1 MATQRESKNAVKIF
15 YIGAFVLISIITFG
29 AVDLARQ
36 FRHQVAKS
44 SDGHRGLTQPVSS
57 RQTAKDISDRLGG
70 VDIKRGENLY
80 FQCMS
85 CHGDKAQGNKTL
97 NAPALNVQEDWY
109 IVRQLKKFKDGV
121 RGTNPNDIP
130 GMQMRPMALTLKDE
144 EAMKTLAAYITTFK
158 TEDIQPPEQSS
169 QGDVTRGKD
178 YYTACIACHGDQ
190 GQGNKTLHAPALSG
204 QHDWYLIMQLK
215 NFKEGIRGAEP
226 GDASGALMRPMAMT
240 LPNEQAMADVA
251 AYISTFPIFPQ
262 EPPPGESR
270 DDIARLSKTTQSDPE
285 IGKKIFAAD
294 CASCHRQNG
303 EGRIG
308 LAPSIRNR
316 DFLAIASD
324 EFIKST
330 IILGRPGTSML
341 PRPDLSEDEIDHIIA
356 FLRSLPITNP
366 VEISVDP
373 DKTFAGDPI
382 TGKGKYALYCSS
394 CHGPNGEGY
403 SAGGSGPGI
412 GLSSFLLLVSD
423 DYIFQ
428 TVKHGRTGTPM
439 RSFIGPKGIAN
450 LAETDIHDII
460 AHLRTLSGAIS
471 RPVDE
476 PGTALSSA
484 DPHRGRTLFGT
495 HCAVCHQKDGEG
507 KIGLAPS
514 IRNRDFLAI
523 SSDDFIKKTIRQG
536 RIGTAMVPRPDLSD
550 NDINH
555 IIAFLRSLPIAN
567 PVEISIDPHK
577 KITGNDRAGQIKFSQ
592 YCASC
597 HGSKGEGYGAGG
609 SGPGIGLYGFLNAA
623 SDDYIF
629 QTVKFGRLGTPMRSF
644 IGPDGLANLEETD
657 VNDII
662 AYLRS
667 L

>member
-1 MATQRESKNAVKIF
+1 
-15 YIGAFVLISIITFG
+15 
-29 AVDLARQ
+29 
-36 FRHQVAKS
+36 
-44 SDGHRGLTQPVSS
+44 
-57 RQTAKDISDRLGG
+57 
-70 VDIKRGENLY
+70 
-80 FQCMS
+80 
-85 CHGDKAQGNKTL
+85 
-97 NAPALNVQEDWY
+97 
-109 IVRQLKKFKDGV
+109 
-121 RGTNPNDIP
+121 
-130 GMQMRPMALTLKDE
+130 MRPMALTLKDDQT
-144 EAMKTLAAYITTFK
+144 MTTLAAYITTFK
-158 TEDIQPPEQSS
+158 TEDIQPPEQTI
-169 QGDVTRGKD
+169 QGDITRGRE
-178 YYTACIACHGDQ
+178 YYVLCLACHGDQ
-190 GQGNKTLHAPALSG
+190 GQGNEALHAPALSG
-204 QHDWYLIMQLK
+204 QHDWYNIMQLK
-215 NFKEGIRGAEP
+215 NFKEGIRGADP
-226 GDASGALMRPMAMT
+226 ADTTGALMRPMAMT

-262 EPPPGESR
+262 APPPGESR
-270 DDIARLSKTTQSDPE
+270 DEIARLSKAAHADPE
-285 IGKKIFAAD
+285 IGRRIFEAD

-330 IILGRPGTSML
+330 IILGRPGTTML
-341 PRPDLSEDEIDHIIA
+341 PRPDLSEDEIDHIVA
-356 FLRSLPITNP
+356 FLRSLPVTNP
-366 VEISVDP
+366 VKISVDP
-373 DKTFAGDPI
+373 DKTFAGDA
-382 TGKGKYALYCSS
+382 TAGTTKYALYCAS

-428 TVKHGRTGTPM
+428 TVKQGRTGTPM

-450 LAETDIHDII
+450 LSENDVHDII
-460 AHLRTLSGAIS
+460 AHLRTLSGGIS
-471 RPVDE
+471 LIADE
-476 PGTALSSA
+476 DEIEPLSSGK
-484 DPHRGRTLFGT
+484 DPHLGRKIFEAN
-495 HCAVCHQKDGEG
+495 CAVCHQKSGEG

-523 SSDDFIKKTIRQG
+523 ASNDFIKTTIREG
-536 RIGTAMVPRPDLSD
+536 RLGTSMIPRPDISD

-555 IIAFLRSLPIAN
+555 IIAFLRSLPMAN
-567 PVEISIDPHK
+567 PVEISVDPHK
-577 KITGNDRAGQIKFSQ
+577 KISGNGQAGQIKFSQ

-629 QTVKFGRLGTPMRSF
+629 QTVKYGRIGTPMKSF
-644 IGPDGLANLEETD
+644 IGPQGIANLEETD
-657 VNDII
+657 VHDII

>member
-1 MATQRESKNAVKIF
+1 MNSGEMSNSIRVFYVFATLLVLLILFGIF
-15 YIGAFVLISIITFG
+15 
-29 AVDLARQ
+29 DLARQ
-36 FRHQVAKS
+36 FREQVT
-44 SDGHRGLTQPVSS
+44 LTSKRHGSLERTP
-57 RQTAKDISDRLGG
+57 KGISNELGSI
-70 VDIKRGENLY
+70 DLQRGENLY
-80 FQCMS
+80 LQCSS
-85 CHGDKAQGNKTL
+85 CHGDKAQGNKNL

-109 IVRQLKKFKDGV
+109 IVRQLKKFKEGI
-121 RGTNPNDIP
+121 RGTDPNDIP
-130 GMQMRPMALTLKDE
+130 GMQMRPVALTLKDE
-144 EAMKTLAAYITTFK
+144 EAMKSLAAYIKTFK
-158 TEDIQPPEQSS
+158 IEGLEPPQQTN
-169 QGDVTRGKD
+169 QGDVTRGKE
-178 YYTACIACHGDQ
+178 YYTACVACHGDQ
-190 GQGNKTLHAPALSG
+190 GQGIKTLHAPALSG
-204 QHDWYLIMQLK
+204 QHDWYIIMQLK
-215 NFKEGIRGAEP
+215 NFKEGIRGAVP
-226 GDASGALMRPMAMT
+226 GDTTGALMRPMAMT

-251 AYISTFPIFPQ
+251 AYISTFPVFPQ
-262 EPPPGESR
+262 ESPPGEGR
-270 DDIARLSKTTQSDPE
+270 DELARLSKATHENPE
-285 IGKKIFAAD
+285 IGRKIFEVD
-294 CASCHRQNG
+294 CASCHLQNG

-356 FLRSLPITNP
+356 FLRSLPVPNP

-373 DKTFAGDPI
+373 NKTFAGDP
-382 TGKGKYALYCSS
+382 TAGGTKYALYCAS

-428 TVKHGRTGTPM
+428 TVKYGRTGTPM
-439 RSFIGPKGIAN
+439 RPFIGPKGIAN
-450 LAETDIHDII
+450 LTESDVHDII
-460 AHLRTLSGAIS
+460 AHLRTLSGGIS
-471 RPVDE
+471 LIADEGEAEPV
-476 PGTALSSA
+476 SSVK
-484 DPHRGRTLFGT
+484 DPHQGRKIFETN
-495 HCAVCHQKDGEG
+495 CAVCHQKNGEG

-523 SSDDFIKKTIRQG
+523 ASDEFIKTTIKEG
-536 RIGTAMVPRPDLSD
+536 RLGTSMVPRPDLSD

-555 IIAFLRSLPIAN
+555 LIAFLKSLPITN
-567 PVEISIDPHK
+567 PVEVSIDPHK
-577 KITGNDRAGQIKFSQ
+577 KITGNDRAGKIKFSQ
-592 YCASC
+592 FCASC

-609 SGPGIGLYGFLNAA
+609 SGPGIGLSGFLNAA

-629 QTVKFGRLGTPMRSF
+629 QTVKYGRIGTPMKSF
-644 IGPDGLANLEETD
+644 MGPEGLANLEEID